1 MARNPGPPA
10 NLAFNM
16 AARQARSVALVFR
29 HPPGDIERPV
39 VPKPLRGVD
48 GVPVRVLG
56 VPVRVLGDEVGA
68 IEVDR
73 GLLER
78 VLGNHE
84 RGEDE
89 FRLSYE

>member
-1 MARNPGPPA
+1 
-10 NLAFNM
+10 LAHDLI
-16 AARQARSVALVFR
+16 RKPVPTFR
-29 HPPGDIERPV
+29 DHAPGDIERPV

-48 GVPVRVLG
+48 GVPVRMPVL
-56 VPVRVLGDEVGA
+56 VRGDVVGA

-73 GLLER
+73 GVFER